1 MKIGVFGGTF
11 DPPHNAH
18 FSLVKDVMSV
28 LSLDKVLVIVAN
40 DPWQKTTNRQIT
52 DARHRLEMTELL
64 FLKSSRIVVSDI
76 EFQIGGKSDTAI
88 TLKALSEIYQDAEF
102 WLMLGY
108 DSAITIETWLQPKSV
123 LNQAKV
129 VVVDR
134 PGSERNL
141 LPPSLAEAI
150 RLRGSNLD
158 ISSHSL
164 REMIGRGVIPLDS
177 IPHSVVEYISQNG
190 LYRE

>member
-18 FSLVKDVMSV
+18 LHLVNYVIRE

-40 DPWQKTTNRQIT
+40 DPWQKTANRQIT
-52 DARHRLEMTELL
+52 DAKYRLEMTELL
-64 FLKSSRIVVSDI
+64 FLESNRVVVSDI

-88 TLKALSEIYQDAEF
+88 TLKTLSDIYQDAQF

-108 DSAITIETWLQPKSV
+108 DSATAIETWRQPKLV
-123 LNQAKV
+123 LEQAKV

-134 PGSERNL
+134 PGSEADS
-141 LPPSLAEAI
+141 LPPLLAEAI
-150 RLRGSNLD
+150 RLSGPNLD

-177 IPHSVVEYISQNG
+177 IPQQVVEYISENG

>member
-18 FSLVKDVMSV
+18 LHLVNDVIKE

-40 DPWQKTTNRQIT
+40 DPWQKSASRQIT
-52 DARHRLEMTELL
+52 DAKYRLEMTELL
-64 FLKSSRIVVSDI
+64 FLKSSRVEVSDI
-76 EFQIGGKSDTAI
+76 EFEIGGKSDTAI
-88 TLKALSEIYQDAEF
+88 TLKTLRDIYQDAEF

-108 DSAITIETWLQPKSV
+108 DSATAIETWRQPKLV
-123 LNQAKV
+123 LDQAKV

-134 PGSERNL
+134 PGSETDS
-141 LPPSLAEAI
+141 LPPLLAEAI
-150 RLRGSNLD
+150 RLSGPNLD

-164 REMIGRGVIPLDS
+164 REMIGRGLIPLDS
-177 IPHSVVEYISQNG
+177 IPQPVIEYISENG

>member
-18 FSLVKDVMSV
+18 FSLVKDVMSE
-28 LSLDKVLVIVAN
+28 LSLDKVLVVVAN
-40 DPWQKTTNRQIT
+40 DPWQKTANRQIT
-52 DARHRLEMTELL
+52 DSRHRLEMTELL

-88 TLKALSEIYQDAEF
+88 TLKALSKIYQDAEF

-108 DSAITIETWLQPKSV
+108 DSAIAIETWRQPKSV

-134 PGSERNL
+134 PGSVRNA

-150 RLRGSNLD
+150 RLRGPNLD

-164 REMIGRGVIPLDS
+164 REMIGRGVVPLDS

>member
-40 DPWQKTTNRQIT
+40 DPWQKTINRQIT

>member
-1 MKIGVFGGTF
+1 M
-11 DPPHNAH
+11 
-18 FSLVKDVMSV
+18 
-28 LSLDKVLVIVAN
+28 
-40 DPWQKTTNRQIT
+40 
-52 DARHRLEMTELL
+52 L

-134 PGSERNL
+134 PGSVRNA

-150 RLRGSNLD
+150 RLRGPNLD

-164 REMIGRGVIPLDS
+164 REMIGRGVVPLDS

>member
-108 DSAITIETWLQPKSV
+108 DSAIAIETWLQPKSV